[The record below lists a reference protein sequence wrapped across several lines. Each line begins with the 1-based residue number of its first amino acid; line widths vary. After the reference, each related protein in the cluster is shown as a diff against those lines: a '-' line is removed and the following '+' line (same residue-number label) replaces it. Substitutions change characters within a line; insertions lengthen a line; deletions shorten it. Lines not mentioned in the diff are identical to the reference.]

1 MFINVPFLTIK
12 HLEFIGLNNIV
23 AYDTVSLGALRIHM
37 SYMLITMVTVMSS
50 ITPLLNVSVFSLVPL
65 FAALIIMFKP

>member
-1 MFINVPFLTIK
+1 MSVTASFYTTK
-12 HLEFIGLNNIV
+12 HLDFTGLNNIV

-37 SYMLITMVTVMSS
+37 SYMLNTMVTVMSS

>member
-23 AYDTVSLGALRIHM
+23 AYETFSLEALRIHLAC
-37 SYMLITMVTVMSS
+37 MLVTVVTVLSP
-50 ITPLLNVSVFSLVPL
+50 INLLLN
-65 FAALIIMFKP
+65 AR